1 MKKIFAIVL
10 ALALVLSLAA
20 CGAKAPAASEPKV
33 SVFWYDEA
41 DIYLSTVRSELNK
54 ALDAAGLKYDNQYAG
69 KDQAKQ
75 LEQIKTA
82 IAGGTNLLVVNVVT
96 SGDPDVAQSII
107 DAAGKIPV
115 VFFNR
120 AIGNE
125 GTDVTFLGK
134 NATACFIGT
143 DAPEAGHMQ
152 GKMVGDYV
160 LANFDTVDLNGDG
173 KISYAMFKGEE
184 GNAEAIART
193 QFGVED
199 ADLVLT
205 AAGKAALEYFDAQAA
220 QKWQTDPEG
229 AWSAKAAK
237 DYMDTNL
244 VTYNKDNN
252 NMIEL
257 VICNNDGMAEG
268 VVESLKQAGYNQAG
282 QHIIPVFGVDATDA
296 AKALIAEGSMIGTV
310 KQDNVG
316 MAEGICA
323 TVKAI
328 AEGKTPADALAA
340 LNDARFTIAPECA
353 SKLYVAYAPYL
364 GE

>member
-1 MKKIFAIVL
+1 
-10 ALALVLSLAA
+10 
-20 CGAKAPAASEPKV
+20 
-33 SVFWYDEA
+33 
-41 DIYLSTVRSELNK
+41 
-54 ALDAAGLKYDNQYAG
+54 
-69 KDQAKQ
+69 
-75 LEQIKTA
+75 
-82 IAGGTNLLVVNVVT
+82 
-96 SGDPDVAQSII
+96 
-107 DAAGKIPV
+107 
-115 VFFNR
+115 
-120 AIGNE
+120 
-125 GTDVTFLGK
+125 
-134 NATACFIGT
+134 
-143 DAPEAGHMQ
+143 MQ
-152 GKMVGDYV
+152 GKMDGDYV
-160 LANFDTVDLNGDG
+160 LANFETVDLNGDG
-173 KISYAMFKGEE
+173 KITYAMFKGEE

-244 VTYNKDNN
+244 VTYNEDNN

-268 VVESLKQAGYNQAG
+268 VVESLKQAGYNGAD
-282 QHIIPVFGVDATDA
+282 QHVVPVFGVDATDA

-316 MAEGICA
+316 MAEAICA
-323 TVKAI
+323 TVQAI
-328 AEGKTPADALAA
+328 AGGKTPVDALAS
-340 LNDARFTIAPECA
+340 LNDARFTVAGDCA
-353 SKLYVAYAPYL
+353 AKLYVAYAPYL